1 MDAPSDKL
9 SREEPAE
16 PNPAAGGASRPGP
29 DASAQSSDAS
39 APDRSGAAP
48 DASARAPEASPARR
62 RAPGVLLLGAAT
74 AGLGIVLAV
83 LGIAS
88 LVVSRDNGVSA
99 LDARLAGLELDLR
112 ELAARAP
119 APSADPKILEE
130 VASRL
135 ARLEATARAAPSVG
149 AGDPALS
156 NRLAALETELKT
168 LAEAM
173 VALGRRNEETLA
185 AAREARARADA
196 GAAALAELAQRLP
209 DASAAVRSEL
219 EALANRVTAL
229 ERGEKAAE
237 RGDRAVR
244 LALAANA
251 LNAAVER
258 GEPFATELATV
269 KALGADAKLVSVLEP
284 FAASSVPTAGT
295 LAREFSALAP
305 SLQAAAAPREGV
317 LDKLQANA
325 EKLIRIR
332 RIDETP
338 GSDGAAILARSEAK
352 VSRGDI
358 AGALSELAQLPPQA
372 RAGADAWI
380 KRAQARTAALDASR
394 RLAADALSALGK

>member
-1 MDAPSDKL
+1 L
-9 SREEPAE
+9 TNRV
-16 PNPAAGGASRPGP
+16 
-29 DASAQSSDAS
+29 
-39 APDRSGAAP
+39 
-48 DASARAPEASPARR
+48 SAR
-62 RAPGVLLLGAAT
+62 
-74 AGLGIVLAV
+74 
-83 LGIAS
+83 
-88 LVVSRDNGVSA
+88 
-99 LDARLAGLELDLR
+99 
-112 ELAARAP
+112 
-119 APSADPKILEE
+119 
-130 VASRL
+130 
-135 ARLEATARAAPSVG
+135 
-149 AGDPALS
+149 
-156 NRLAALETELKT
+156 
-168 LAEAM
+168 
-173 VALGRRNEETLA
+173 
-185 AAREARARADA
+185 
-196 GAAALAELAQRLP
+196 
-209 DASAAVRSEL
+209 
-219 EALANRVTAL
+219 